1 MYVNESNENCISG
14 YQYFPKVF
22 SSSQFNIKKV
32 LDKKMTELST
42 GEIQLV
48 KLYATILK
56 NKAHCFLLDEP
67 LANIYPELQSDVLSL
82 LNEIAQNNL
91 VIIISHDLGIEEKTK
106 NIRIR

>member
-1 MYVNESNENCISG
+1 MNELLQFDHLEYFL
-14 YQYFPKVF
+14 YQKKQVF
-22 SSSQFNIKKV
+22 QYR
-32 LDKKMTELST
+32 
-42 GEIQLV
+42 LV